1 MSENTSS
8 IPFSAQMRSSNS
20 EMSTAFKPS
29 FTSAYG
35 YITQLGKIIHYENG
49 IFDIFKVED
58 GLSVEYTDGTTK
70 TLPIDESAEIVVDT
84 ALSSESTNPV
94 QNKVINAALGNKVD
108 AVSGKGLSTN
118 DYTTAE
124 KNKLSG
130 IAANANNYS
139 LPTAGTNALGGVKTT
154 STVDSA
160 SGLTASPIVN
170 GVVYYHD
177 TTYGNVTTSAAGLM
191 SAADKSKL
199 NGFSDASNYVLK
211 TDIVNMYKYKGSVA
225 SYSLLPSTGNVNG
238 DVYNV
243 ETDGQNYAWNGT
255 AWDSLGGVFAVS
267 EITNS
272 DIDAILSL

>member
-20 EMSTAFKPS
+20 DMSTAFKPS

-58 GLSVEYTDGTTK
+58 GLFVEYTDGTTK
-70 TLPIDESAEIVVDT
+70 TLPIDESAEIVVDA

-160 SGLTASPIVN
+160 NGLTASPIVN

-199 NGFSDASNYVLK
+199 NGFSDASNYALK
-211 TDIVNMYKYKGSVA
+211 SDIVNMYKYKGSVA
-225 SYSLLPSTGNVNG
+225 SYALLPSTGNVNG